1 MVSSL
6 RRAQLIAAAV
16 VTCGVFA
23 PGVSLAQRQP
33 ASPPPNLIVFITV
46 DQMRADYLDRFA
58 PQLTGGL
65 ARLYRGGAFFTNAFQ
80 DHAITETAPGH
91 SVTMSGRFP
100 RSTGIVTNT
109 QGVPDTQSPLV
120 GGGGVG
126 ASPFRFRGTVL
137 IDWLRAKDRRS
148 HALSVS
154 RKDRGAIL
162 PLGRAKENVFWYA
175 AGRFTTS
182 NYYADKLPTWVQQ
195 FNARNIQAGYAGKAW
210 TLLLPESAYPEP
222 DSVPYENFGRNFVF
236 PHPFPGDAEQTAR
249 LFTEFPPM
257 DSLTAQFALNGLNAM
272 NLGKGPQTDIL
283 AVSFSTTDA
292 VGHRYGPDSREL
304 HDQIL
309 RLDRYLGIFFDSL
322 FKLRDSTRIAVALT
336 ADHGVAPYPELHAQ
350 REHTLAER
358 ADVIAPILT
367 ANAVIHAAGGDSITV
382 SYEEGIIGIDRAKA
396 TRAGFKPDS
405 VLESVAAAVRKV
417 SGVARVDWVKELA
430 RADTAHDAVARRWL
444 HMLPPDLPAEL
455 VVSLA
460 PYAYYEGGQQ
470 AFHGT
475 PNDYDA
481 HVPVIFY
488 GPWFTPGKYAQPAL
502 VADMAPTLA
511 AIANVKPME
520 PLDGKVRVE
529 AIRWP

>member
-1 MVSSL
+1 MPTPMRRSISL
-6 RRAQLIAAAV
+6 AAALSAMV
-16 VTCGVFA
+16 VSA
-23 PGVSLAQRQP
+23 VSVQAQARP
-33 ASPPPNLIVFITV
+33 AATSDRPTLIVFLTV
-46 DQMRADYLDRFA
+46 DQMRSDYIDRWST
-58 PQLTGGL
+58 QLTGGL
-65 ARLYRGGAFFTNAFQ
+65 KRLGQNGAFFVNAYH

-91 SVTMSGRFP
+91 SVTMAGRFP

-109 QGVPDTQSPLV
+109 QGVPDAQSPLV

-175 AGRFTTS
+175 NGRFTTS

-195 FNARNIQAGYAGKAW
+195 FNARNIQSGYAGKAW
-210 TLLLPESAYPEP
+210 TLLLPDSAYPEP

-257 DSLTAQFALNGLNAM
+257 DSLTAQFALNGLTAL

-309 RLDRYLGIFFDSL
+309 RLDRYLGIFLDSL
-322 FKLRDSTRIAVALT
+322 FKLRDSTRPAIALT
-336 ADHGVAPYPELHAQ
+336 ADHGVPPYPALHAH
-350 REHTLAER
+350 RENTPAER
-358 ADVIAPILT
+358 ADVTAPI
-367 ANAVIHAAGGDSITV
+367 
-382 SYEEGIIGIDRAKA
+382 
-396 TRAGFKPDS
+396 
-405 VLESVAAAVRKV
+405 
-417 SGVARVDWVKELA
+417 
-430 RADTAHDAVARRWL
+430 
-444 HMLPPDLPAEL
+444 
-455 VVSLA
+455 
-460 PYAYYEGGQQ
+460 
-470 AFHGT
+470 
-475 PNDYDA
+475 
-481 HVPVIFY
+481 
-488 GPWFTPGKYAQPAL
+488 
-502 VADMAPTLA
+502 
-511 AIANVKPME
+511 
-520 PLDGKVRVE
+520 
-529 AIRWP
+529 